1 MRALFVG
8 SVTTWAMRSILDP
21 LNCLIAEFSSD
32 CCRSDIVAEP
42 TKSAATT
49 TMRRALWLKI
59 AKSVSMSEVIAIRQG
74 ASAL

>member
-1 MRALFVG
+1 M
-8 SVTTWAMRSILDP
+8 SSMLDP

-32 CCRSDIVAEP
+32 CCRSDIVTEP

-59 AKSVSMSEVIAIRQG
+59 AKSMSVSEIIAIRQG

>member
-1 MRALFVG
+1 M
-8 SVTTWAMRSILDP
+8 VT
-21 LNCLIAEFSSD
+21 
-32 CCRSDIVAEP
+32 EP

-59 AKSVSMSEVIAIRQG
+59 AKSVSVSEIITIRHG